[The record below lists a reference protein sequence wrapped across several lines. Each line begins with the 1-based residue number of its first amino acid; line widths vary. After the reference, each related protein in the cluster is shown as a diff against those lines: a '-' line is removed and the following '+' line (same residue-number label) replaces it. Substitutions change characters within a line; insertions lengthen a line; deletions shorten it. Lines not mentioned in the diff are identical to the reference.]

1 MIHQLPL
8 SERPRERCLAFGAET
23 LSLRECIAILLGSGP
38 KGKGCMG
45 VAADL
50 MRLSETSHLQASEDV
65 DRHFLTQ
72 WLHTGP
78 ALLQDI
84 SGLGPAQ
91 RARLLV
97 CFEIGKRLQSI
108 SAVTN
113 IPSSLNLSV
122 LEKRAFNKVSFS
134 ERTAR
139 EEWFGFIG
147 VFKTGRVTSLQITAR
162 GGSQQVTVDK
172 QKLFRELLLTG
183 APAFILLHNHPSRD
197 LKPSPD
203 DILLTESIR
212 SLAAE
217 LSLQLLSHLI
227 VSAES
232 AHSFAN
238 GL

>member
-45 VAADL
+45 VAADF
-50 MRLSETSHLQASEDV
+50 MRLGQNSDLQTSEDV
-65 DRHFLTQ
+65 DKHFLTQ

-91 RARLLV
+91 RARLLA
-97 CFEIGKRLQSI
+97 CFEIAKRLHSVTA
-108 SAVTN
+108 SAN

-134 ERTAR
+134 ERTAH

-147 VFKTGRVTSLQITAR
+147 VFKTGRVTSLQIIAR
-162 GGSQQVTVDK
+162 GGSQQVTVDR

-183 APAFILLHNHPSRD
+183 APAFILLHNHPSGD
-197 LKPSPD
+197 LNPSSD
-203 DILLTESIR
+203 DLLLTASIK

-227 VSAES
+227 ISAEH
-232 AHSFAN
+232 AYSFAN